1 MIRRSM
7 TLALALVAGF
17 TGSAMGQVDPAA
29 KERLEKAVAAIKAA
43 EGLSFNGK
51 VYATGTM
58 MADVAPATEGNVLMR
73 RTDQGW
79 ETRATGKGR
88 ANAKDTERP
97 FDVLWAPQYMRFVDP
112 EKKQVVQRPTRG
124 GVSVYVRPA
133 DPLRIKELLDRE
145 PFAKELKY
153 QNIAFGPP
161 TDAGGTACEVIIAS
175 QSTGPSERIYLGVSD
190 SLPRKLERVYAGKV
204 EGSFVVELNNLEARP
219 ITDAELLIPV
229 PEGFT
234 EEIVQGPK
242 PRTASEEAPSAV
254 ATETAPNTADA
265 PQLAAAPAFELTDQN
280 GNKVSLA
287 SLSGKVALL
296 DFWGTWCLPCR
307 ASHKELQD
315 LANQFKGQDVR
326 VLSIAVNE
334 KSRQAPID
342 YMQKH
347 GYTFELLLEGD
358 QVAKDYAVKAY
369 PTFVVIG
376 RDARVLHR
384 ADGYERDKTVPALAE
399 SIKQALATANTPA
412 AQPGSSPA
420 SGGGN

>member
-7 TLALALVAGF
+7 TLTLALVAGL
-17 TGSAMGQVDPAA
+17 TASAMGQVDPAA
-29 KERLEKAVAAIKAA
+29 KEKLEKAVAAIKAA
-43 EGLSFNGK
+43 EGLSFTGK
-51 VYATGTM
+51 VYATGSM
-58 MADVAPATEGNVLMR
+58 MADVAPSTEGNVLMR
-73 RTDQGW
+73 RTDEGW
-79 ETRATGKGR
+79 EMRATGKGR
-88 ANAKDTERP
+88 ANAKDTDRA
-97 FDVLWAPQYMRFVDP
+97 FDVLWTPQHMRFVDP

-124 GVSVYVRPA
+124 GVSVFVRPA

-153 QNIAFGPP
+153 QNISFGPP
-161 TDAGGTACEVIIAS
+161 ADAGGTACEVIIAS
-175 QSTGPSERIYLGVSD
+175 QATGPSERIYLGATD
-190 SLPRKLERVYAGKV
+190 SLPRKLERVYASKV
-204 EGSFVVELNNLEARP
+204 EGSFVVELNNLEARQ
-219 ITDAELLIPV
+219 ITDAELTIPV
-229 PEGFT
+229 PDGFT
-234 EEIVQGPK
+234 EEVVQGAK
-242 PRTASEEAPSAV
+242 PRTPATEAPGGV
-254 ATETAPNTADA
+254 ATETAPKGVEAV
-265 PQLAAAPAFELTDQN
+265 QLPAAPAFELMDQH

-347 GYTFELLLEGD
+347 GYTFELLLDGD
-358 QVAKDYAVKAY
+358 QAAKDYGVKAY
-369 PTFVVIG
+369 PTFVVVG
-376 RDARVLHR
+376 RDGRVLQR

-399 SIKQALATANTPA
+399 SIRQGLAIAPA
-412 AQPGSSPA
+412 TETGA
-420 SGGGN
+420 STSAGGGN